1 MTQKSSKRKSADR
14 NVKSEKSEQ
23 AEMPVERQQ
32 TCVLLVEDE
41 ALIAEIIGE
50 ALVESG
56 HIVHTVATAQ
66 EAIAHLSKGSR
77 VDLLFTDIN
86 LPGDVDGVGLA
97 EQVRAGNPQL
107 PILFASGRW
116 WRLEELQ
123 KLPNAATLRKP
134 YSPARAC
141 EAVELLLAEQTN
153 DANTDGAVTE
163 QEAALAL

>member
-1 MTQKSSKRKSADR
+1 MTQKSAKRKSGNRKAKPEATEPPAAR
-14 NVKSEKSEQ
+14 
-23 AEMPVERQQ
+23 PQ

-50 ALVESG
+50 ALAESG
-56 HIVHTVATAQ
+56 HAVHAVANAQ
-66 EAIAHLSKGSR
+66 DAIAHLANGAK

-86 LPGDVDGVGLA
+86 LPGDLDGIGLA
-97 EQVRAGNPQL
+97 EQVRAVNPQL
-107 PILFASGRW
+107 PVLFASGRW

-141 EAVELLLAEQTN
+141 EAVELLLAEQTSI
-153 DANTDGAVTE
+153 AGDGDPERAGA
-163 QEAALAL
+163 AALAL

>member
-1 MTQKSSKRKSADR
+1 MTQKSSKRKPADR
-14 NVKSEKSEQ
+14 KAKAVTAEKP
-23 AEMPVERQQ
+23 AERQPS
-32 TCVLLVEDE
+32 CVLLVEDE

-50 ALVESG
+50 ALTESG
-56 HIVHTVATAQ
+56 HSVHTVANAQ
-66 EAIAHLSKGSR
+66 DAITHLSNGAR

-86 LPGDVDGVGLA
+86 LPGDLDGVGLA
-97 EQVRAGNPQL
+97 EKARAANPQL

-141 EAVELLLAEQTN
+141 EAVDLLLAEQGAGPD
-153 DANTDGAVTE
+153 DAGSEREAV
-163 QEAALAL
+163 LAL

>member
-1 MTQKSSKRKSADR
+1 MTQKSSKRKTVR
-14 NVKSEKSEQ
+14 KTVPENFEKPILRE
-23 AEMPVERQQ
+23 Q

-50 ALVESG
+50 ALSESG
-56 HIVHTVATAQ
+56 HAVHAVANAQ
-66 EAIAHLSKGSR
+66 EAIAHLSNGAR

-86 LPGDVDGVGLA
+86 LPGELDGVGLA
-97 EQVRAGNPQL
+97 EHVRAANPHL

-141 EAVELLLAEQTN
+141 EAVELLLAEQ
-153 DANTDGAVTE
+153 GASVDDSGPE
-163 QEAALAL
+163 REAALAL

>member
-1 MTQKSSKRKSADR
+1 MTQKSAKRKSANR
-14 NVKSEKSEQ
+14 KAK
-23 AEMPVERQQ
+23 AEMVEAPAERPQ

-50 ALVESG
+50 ALAESG
-56 HIVHTVATAQ
+56 HSVHAVANAQ
-66 EAIAHLSKGSR
+66 DAIAHLANGAR

-86 LPGDVDGVGLA
+86 LPGELDGIGLA
-97 EQVRAGNPQL
+97 EQVRALNPQL
-107 PILFASGRW
+107 PVLFASGRW

-141 EAVELLLAEQTN
+141 EAVELLLAEQTSIAA
-153 DANTDGAVTE
+153 DAE
-163 QEAALAL
+163 QEREAALAL

>member
-1 MTQKSSKRKSADR
+1 MTQKSAKRKSASR
-14 NVKSEKSEQ
+14 KAKLE
-23 AEMPVERQQ
+23 PVEATVERPQQ
-32 TCVLLVEDE
+32 SCVLLVEDE

-56 HIVHTVATAQ
+56 HAVHAVANARD
-66 EAIAHLSKGSR
+66 AIAHLASGAK

-97 EQVRAGNPQL
+97 EQIRVANPHL
-107 PILFASGRW
+107 PVLFASGRW

-141 EAVELLLAEQTN
+141 EAVDSLLAEQAGLAD
-153 DANTDGAVTE
+153 DAETGRDVAS
-163 QEAALAL
+163 ALAL

>member
-1 MTQKSSKRKSADR
+1 MTQKSSKRKSANR
-14 NVKSEKSEQ
+14 KARSETVEVP
-23 AEMPVERQQ
+23 AERPQ

-50 ALVESG
+50 ALAESG
-56 HIVHTVATAQ
+56 HTVHAVANAQ
-66 EAIAHLSKGSR
+66 DAIAHLANGAK

-86 LPGDVDGVGLA
+86 LPGDVDGIGLA
-97 EQVRAGNPQL
+97 EQARAVNPQL
-107 PILFASGRW
+107 PVLFASGRW

-141 EAVELLLAEQTN
+141 EAVELLLAEQTSIAG
-153 DANTDGAVTE
+153 DADPE
-163 QEAALAL
+163 LEAALAL

>member
-1 MTQKSSKRKSADR
+1 MKQKSAKRKAAGR
-14 NVKSEKSEQ
+14 KAVPEEAEQ
-23 AEMPVERQQ
+23 PTQPQQ

-50 ALVESG
+50 ALAESG
-56 HIVHTVATAQ
+56 HAVHTVANAQ
-66 EAIAHLSKGSR
+66 EAIAHLSNGAR

-86 LPGDVDGVGLA
+86 LPGDLDGIGLA
-97 EQVRAGNPQL
+97 EQARAANPQL

-123 KLPNAATLRKP
+123 TLPNAATLRKP

-141 EAVELLLAEQTN
+141 EAVEMLLAVQSS
-153 DANTDGAVTE
+153 ATDDIGPEREAV
-163 QEAALAL
+163 LAL

>member
-1 MTQKSSKRKSADR
+1 MTQKSAKRKSASR
-14 NVKSEKSEQ
+14 KAKSEP
-23 AEMPVERQQ
+23 AEAPAARPQ

-50 ALVESG
+50 ALAESG
-56 HIVHTVATAQ
+56 HAVHTVATAQ
-66 EAIAHLSKGSR
+66 EAIAHVAKGAK

-86 LPGDVDGVGLA
+86 LPGELDGIGLA
-97 EQVRAGNPQL
+97 EQIRAANPHL
-107 PILFASGRW
+107 PVLFASGRW

-141 EAVELLLAEQTN
+141 EAVELLLAEQTSIAG
-153 DANTDGAVTE
+153 DSDPERAEA
-163 QEAALAL
+163 AALAF

>member
-1 MTQKSSKRKSADR
+1 MTQKSAKRKSANR
-14 NVKSEKSEQ
+14 KAKPETVLE
-23 AEMPVERQQ
+23 APAGRPQ

-50 ALVESG
+50 ALAESG
-56 HIVHTVATAQ
+56 HTVHAVANAQ
-66 EAIAHLSKGSR
+66 DAIAHLSNGAR

-86 LPGDVDGVGLA
+86 LPGEIDGVGLA
-97 EQVRAGNPQL
+97 EQARAANPLL
-107 PILFASGRW
+107 PVLFASGRW

-141 EAVELLLAEQTN
+141 EAVELLLAEQTGIA
-153 DANTDGAVTE
+153 DDGEPERAE
-163 QEAALAL
+163 AAALAL

>member
-1 MTQKSSKRKSADR
+1 MTQKSLKRKPAGRKAKAEKADTL
-14 NVKSEKSEQ
+14 
-23 AEMPVERQQ
+23 AERQP

-50 ALVESG
+50 ALTESG
-56 HIVHTVATAQ
+56 HSVHTVANAQ
-66 EAIAHLSKGSR
+66 DAITHLANGAR

-86 LPGDVDGVGLA
+86 LPGDLDGVGLA
-97 EQVRAGNPQL
+97 EQARAANPQL

-141 EAVELLLAEQTN
+141 EAVDLLLADQAAGPD
-153 DANTDGAVTE
+153 DAGPE
-163 QEAALAL
+163 REAALAL

>member
-1 MTQKSSKRKSADR
+1 MTQKSAKRKSANR
-14 NVKSEKSEQ
+14 KPRPEIVEV
-23 AEMPVERQQ
+23 PVDRQQ

-50 ALVESG
+50 ALAESG
-56 HIVHTVATAQ
+56 HTVHAVANATDAM
-66 EAIAHLSKGSR
+66 AHLANGAR

-86 LPGDVDGVGLA
+86 LPGELDGIGLA
-97 EQVRAGNPQL
+97 EQIRSVNPQL
-107 PILFASGRW
+107 PVLFASGRW

-141 EAVELLLAEQTN
+141 EAVELLLAEQTSI
-153 DANTDGAVTE
+153 AG
-163 QEAALAL
+163 EAEPELEAPALAL

>member
-1 MTQKSSKRKSADR
+1 MTQKSSKRKSANR
-14 NVKSEKSEQ
+14 KVKPDTIELP
-23 AEMPVERQQ
+23 AERPQ

-50 ALVESG
+50 ALAESG
-56 HIVHTVATAQ
+56 HTVHAVANAQ
-66 EAIAHLSKGSR
+66 DAIAHLANGAR

-86 LPGDVDGVGLA
+86 LPGEVDGIGLA
-97 EQVRAGNPQL
+97 EQIRAVNPLL
-107 PILFASGRW
+107 PVLFASGRW

-141 EAVELLLAEQTN
+141 EAVELLLAEQTSIAG
-153 DANTDGAVTE
+153 DAEPEREA
-163 QEAALAL
+163 AALAL

>member
-1 MTQKSSKRKSADR
+1 MTQKSSKRKFANR
-14 NVKSEKSEQ
+14 KAK
-23 AEMPVERQQ
+23 AETVLEAPAERMQ

-50 ALVESG
+50 ALAESG
-56 HIVHTVATAQ
+56 HAVHAVANAQ
-66 EAIAHLSKGSR
+66 EAIAHLSNGAR

-86 LPGDVDGVGLA
+86 LPGEIDGVGLA
-97 EQVRAGNPQL
+97 EQARAVNPQL
-107 PILFASGRW
+107 PVLFSSGRW

-141 EAVELLLAEQTN
+141 EAVELLLAEQAG
-153 DANTDGAVTE
+153 DPDGTGPE
-163 QEAALAL
+163 REAALAL